1 MPTVA
6 LLTSATKTRNSSIME
21 ADPAI
26 MEAGKNAHPTGVNN
40 YNNGDN
46 DGGGK
51 AVNIVSK
58 AKSNSTLI
66 NKMKNRSLKMRGLK
80 TKTFFRTDRSFTA
93 SSAAVASKIAI
104 LSSDSAAKRAAD
116 STAEGA
122 LASQST
128 LKKIDSNSDLST
140 SKSDSSSTTIDE
152 DIDSFSSSPSSG
164 EVCSTFDAFDWI
176 MDMICQKSLITHT
189 HGDG

>member
-128 LKKIDSNSDLST
+128 LKKIDSNADLST

-176 MDMICQKSLITHT
+176 MDMIC
-189 HGDG
+189 